1 MLLELFCRFPRH
13 RKVYTDGSKEDK
25 RTAMSFVCDDH
36 EFSCRINDEA
46 SICTAELLA
55 IEAAIEYIWDSNDEE
70 FMIVTDSLSS
80 LQALK
85 SQKLNN
91 PIVSNI
97 LHMCHYLSGHKDIIF
112 CWVHTCP
119 LVFQSMLLELFC
131 RFPRH
136 RKVYTDGSKEDKRTA
151 MSFVCDDHEFSCR
164 INDEASICTAELLAI
179 EAAIEYIWDSN
190 DEEFMIVTDSL
201 SSLQA
206 LKSQKLNNP
215 IVSNILHMCHYLSGH
230 KDIIF
235 CWVPSHIGIQ
245 GNERADVLAKAALDK
260 TKQFYY
266 IPYTDFKYNISV
278 YLDDIL
284 QGEWNIN
291 VTSKLFEV
299 QPIIKRS
306 FTPMERRR
314 DDVVLCRARI
324 GHAYFTNGYLLRGE
338 LRPMCCNT
346 RLTVRHVLLSCAKYA
361 HIRRKYF
368 AFNSLFE
375 LFRDTPAGFIIQF
388 LRECNLY
395 YMF

>member
-1 MLLELFCRFPRH
+1 
-13 RKVYTDGSKEDK
+13 
-25 RTAMSFVCDDH
+25 
-36 EFSCRINDEA
+36 
-46 SICTAELLA
+46 
-55 IEAAIEYIWDSNDEE
+55 
-70 FMIVTDSLSS
+70 
-80 LQALK
+80 
-85 SQKLNN
+85 
-91 PIVSNI
+91 
-97 LHMCHYLSGHKDIIF
+97 MCHYLSGHKDI
-112 CWVHTCP
+112 V
-119 LVFQSMLLELFC
+119 
-131 RFPRH
+131 
-136 RKVYTDGSKEDKRTA
+136 
-151 MSFVCDDHEFSCR
+151 
-164 INDEASICTAELLAI
+164 
-179 EAAIEYIWDSN
+179 
-190 DEEFMIVTDSL
+190 
-201 SSLQA
+201 
-206 LKSQKLNNP
+206 
-215 IVSNILHMCHYLSGH
+215 
-230 KDIIF
+230 F

-314 DDVVLCRARI
+314 DDVVLRRARI

-346 RLTVRHVLLSCAKYA
+346 RLTVRHVLLNCAKYA

-395 YMF
+395 YKAILLSSFFTMFLIN

>member
-1 MLLELFCRFPRH
+1 
-13 RKVYTDGSKEDK
+13 
-25 RTAMSFVCDDH
+25 MSFVCDDH
-36 EFSCRINDEA
+36 EFRCRIIDEA

-55 IEAAIEYIWDSNDEE
+55 IEAAIEYIWDSSDEE
-70 FMIVTDSLSS
+70 FMFITDSLSS

-97 LHMCHYLSGHKDIIF
+97 LHMCHYLSGHKDI
-112 CWVHTCP
+112 V
-119 LVFQSMLLELFC
+119 
-131 RFPRH
+131 
-136 RKVYTDGSKEDKRTA
+136 
-151 MSFVCDDHEFSCR
+151 
-164 INDEASICTAELLAI
+164 
-179 EAAIEYIWDSN
+179 
-190 DEEFMIVTDSL
+190 
-201 SSLQA
+201 
-206 LKSQKLNNP
+206 
-215 IVSNILHMCHYLSGH
+215 
-230 KDIIF
+230 F
-235 CWVPSHIGIQ
+235 CWVPSLIGIQ
-245 GNERADVLAKAALDK
+245 GNERTDVLAKAALDK

-284 QGEWNIN
+284 QGEWDIN

-375 LFRDTPAGFIIQF
+375 LFREPLLVLSFSSFGNVTYIICFNYKTHTCSFYTITPISWRYSDLISRSFYNHFIFYIIYADIFILIKLCCSAGATTCHQTRYI
-388 LRECNLY
+388 
-395 YMF
+395 